1 MMGRKESLQ
10 IKRNMKTEQII
21 TYGQYS
27 HFDSSTVY
35 NNFWIVKNWIID
47 PTYDDIKNFIWF

>member
-1 MMGRKESLQ
+1 MMGRKESLK
-10 IKRNMKTEQII
+10 IKRNMTTEQII

-27 HFDSSTVY
+27 YFDSSTVY

>member
-1 MMGRKESLQ
+1 MMGRKESLK

-21 TYGQYS
+21 TYRQYS
-27 HFDSSTVY
+27 YFDSSTVY

>member
-1 MMGRKESLQ
+1 MGRKESLK

-27 HFDSSTVY
+27 YFDSSTVY